1 MDHRKVFKFTTRR
14 INVRDLNGKEDEDVS
29 RERTTIL
36 APVGS
41 GRLTVEEQGNTGLD
55 VQT

>member
-1 MDHRKVFKFTTRR
+1 MFKFTTRR